1 MTFNVWIDNQLLSA
15 HATMLRVHAIA
26 AERDVSALLR
36 ENAGDIADHNGQF
49 FELRLQVALDLTP
62 LWRVLAM
69 TLKFEIDQSSATVDL
84 TMC

>member
-26 AERDVSALLR
+26 AERDVAALLAQ
-36 ENAGDIADHNGQF
+36 NAADITDHNAKL
-49 FELRLQVALDLTP
+49 FELRFQVSLDLPP
-62 LWRVLAM
+62 LWRVLTM

>member
-26 AERDVSALLR
+26 AKRDVSADL
-36 ENAGDIADHNGQF
+36 DGQF
-49 FELRLQVALDLTP
+49 GELRLQVAYDLAP
-62 LWRVLAM
+62 VWRVLAM

>member
-26 AERDVSALLR
+26 AERDVAAFLAQ
-36 ENAGDIADHNGQF
+36 NAADITDHNAEL
-49 FELRLQVALDLTP
+49 FELRLQVSLDLPP